1 VKGIA
6 RAQQAGHLGWGIHRH
21 LPRLAVPGVQSFLPP
36 SAHPA
41 LIHNRVIVTVDL
53 CGRTV

>member
-1 VKGIA
+1 MKGIA